1 VSLAYQFTVSG
12 HGLTTGA
19 RVKAALQPRRV
30 GAVAGRAATNVLRAH
45 LFARNADKPNALGGK
60 RTNYYAQAARST
72 SYAFDGDDA
81 VVVSINQIGIRLR
94 YYGGTVKPRTA
105 KFLTIPVAPEA
116 HGKRAREFGNLE
128 VVFGAKGQPIGL
140 ALKVTSTTT
149 RRRRAGES
157 GPLNPFER
165 QIGNKRNAGKLLY
178 RLVKSATFAAD
189 PTVLPLPDVLMGGVI
204 SAINAHLDRAL
215 QPPPGRPPTA

>member
-128 VVFGAKGQPIGL
+128 LVFGEGGRPIALATKGDRRVQITANAKGKL
-140 ALKVTSTTT
+140 VKKVVG
-149 RRRRAGES
+149 RRGV
-157 GPLNPFER
+157 
-165 QIGNKRNAGKLLY
+165 ILY

-189 PTVLPLPDVLMGGVI
+189 STVLPLPDVLMGGVI

-215 QPPPGRPPTA
+215 QPPPGRPPTAN

>member
-1 VSLAYQFTVSG
+1 MSLAYQFTVSG
-12 HGLTTGA
+12 HGLTAGA
-19 RVKAALQPRRV
+19 RVKAALHPRRV

-128 VVFGAKGQPIGL
+128 LVFGEGGQPIAL
-140 ALKVTSTTT
+140 ATKGD
-149 RRRRAGES
+149 RRV
-157 GPLNPFER
+157 
-165 QIGNKRNAGKLLY
+165 QITANAKGKLVKKVVGRRGVILY
-178 RLVKSATFAAD
+178 RLAKSATFAAD
-189 PTVLPLPDVLMGGVI
+189 PSVLPLPDVLMGGVI
-204 SAINAHLDRAL
+204 SAINIHVDRAL
-215 QPPPGRPPTA
+215 QPPPGPAPTA